1 MPDLTGYAVVSVREM
16 LKELESSEQ
25 SGESRVKAILSSFRC
40 PMNQDVEQFIRTK
53 AVEFDRQ
60 ALARTYVVLTSYQKK
75 PVLVGYFTIALKSI
89 QIEKTALNRNT
100 RDRIKRFASYSK
112 DTDTYTMS
120 SPLIAQLG
128 KNYANG
134 YNQLITGDELFT
146 FALEKVSEIH
156 FLGGGKIVYLEC
168 EETENLIRFYQ
179 RHGFVTFGKRP
190 LDGDE
195 RGLMQSRHLV
205 QMLKYC
211 R

>member
-1 MPDLTGYAVVSVREM
+1 MPELTGFSVVSVREM
-16 LKELESSEQ
+16 LEELDSPEQ

-40 PMNQDVEQFIRTK
+40 PMNRDVEQFIRTK
-53 AVEFDRQ
+53 AVEFDKQ
-60 ALARTYVVLTSYQKK
+60 AIARSYVVLTSHQKK

-89 QIEKTALNRNT
+89 RIEKSALNRST

-128 KNYANG
+128 KNYADE
-134 YNQLITGDELFT
+134 YNRLITGDELLT

-156 FLGGGKIVYLEC
+156 FLGGGRIVYLEC
-168 EETENLIRFYQ
+168 EEQEKLLRFYQ
-179 RHGFVTFGKRP
+179 SHGFVPFGRRP

-195 RGLMQSRHLV
+195 RGLMQSRYLI